1 VEGVRDQLVGVREFI
16 ARGAADGGDRSGGT
30 GYEDWIAR
38 QPDVPVDRTV
48 RETDDLYQMYTSG
61 TTGRPKGAVLTHRA
75 VTSHLEQV
83 SPFFRVREG
92 ERGLGV
98 APMYH
103 AAGCLLAFRTVA
115 DGGSVYLMAEFD
127 PVEVVRVLD
136 EERIG
141 AAIMVPAMIQACL
154 VSAPDAASRRY
165 ADLRTIYYGSSP
177 IAAETLRRAVAVF
190 GCDFHQAY
198 GMTEL
203 TAGSTNLN
211 AEDHRRALADQPG
224 LLLSAGRP
232 LMGTE
237 IRIVDEDGRPV
248 ATGVVG
254 EILMRGPQMM
264 RGYWNMP
271 DETAEALRGGWMH
284 TGDAGRLDAAGYLYV
299 VDRLKD
305 MIVSGG
311 ENVYPRAV
319 EDVLF
324 EHPSIADA
332 AVIGVPDDRWGETVK
347 AIVVLREGAAA
358 SEAEVIDYC
367 RERLGGLQRPRS
379 VEFRET
385 LPHAANGKLLKRV
398 LREPYW
404 AGRERRVGGS

>member
-1 VEGVRDQLVGVREFI
+1 MRE
-16 ARGAADGGDRSGGT
+16 S
-30 GYEDWIAR
+30 
-38 QPDVPVDRTV
+38 
-48 RETDDLYQMYTSG
+48 DDLYQMYTSG
-61 TTGRPKGAVLTHRA
+61 TTGRPKGAVLTHGA

-83 SPFFRVREG
+83 SPFFRLREG

-127 PVEVVRVLD
+127 PAEVVRVLD

-154 VSAPDAASRRY
+154 VSAPDVDTRRY
-165 ADLRTIYYGSSP
+165 NDLRTIYYGSSP
-177 IAAETLRRAVAVF
+177 IAAETLRRAMAVF
-190 GCDFHQAY
+190 GCDFNQAY

-203 TAGSTNLN
+203 TAGSTNLS
-211 AEDHRRALADQPG
+211 AEDHRRALTDRPE

-232 LMGTE
+232 LMGVQ
-237 IRIVDEDGRPV
+237 IRIVDEEDRAVADGE
-248 ATGVVG
+248 TG

-284 TGDAGRLDAAGYLYV
+284 TGDVGRVDADGYLYV
-299 VDRLKD
+299 MDRLKD

-324 EHPSIADA
+324 AHPSIADA

-347 AIVVLREGAAA
+347 AIVVLRDGSSA
-358 SEAEVIDYC
+358 SEAELIDYC
-367 RERLGGLQRPRS
+367 RDRLGGLQRPRS
-379 VEFRET
+379 VEFRDA
-385 LPHAANGKLLKRV
+385 LPHAANGKMLKRV
-398 LREPYW
+398 LRDPYW
-404 AGRERRVGGS
+404 AGRERRIGGS